1 VQHCFGGALGG
12 KKEGRFGGK
21 IPKKSQLSLKTGGCS
36 KGVVKQLHATLL
48 CGPLP
53 SRGVKRVGRRHAH
66 AVPQEVTVLANT
78 DFPRAAFAPRFCRS
92 GENMVVGTSFWS
104 FRPKGTGVAGT
115 KPCLPLRKQRWGGRW
130 GTNAREL
137 SEIDTIHR
145 RRSRGRR
152 IEVEGQ
158 GNEKAGHASR
168 ENQRNIY

>member
-1 VQHCFGGALGG
+1 MIWTAARAANSEPEAGIVQLKKRGGRVLCSIASAEPWGG

-36 KGVVKQLHATLL
+36 KGVVKPPGSNSAREHGLSTGSICTKVLQE
-48 CGPLP
+48 
-53 SRGVKRVGRRHAH
+53 RRKYGSESNF
-66 AVPQEVTVLANT
+66 V
-78 DFPRAAFAPRFCRS
+78 F
-92 GENMVVGTSFWS
+92 
-104 FRPKGTGVAGT
+104 
-115 KPCLPLRKQRWGGRW
+115 
-130 GTNAREL
+130 REL